1 MIALAY
7 SDTNEDSKIMNKMI
21 FDRIF
26 QAQKN
31 FFNSQW
37 TKDVAFRKKNLTKL
51 KNILKAN
58 EQSLYDAIYR
68 DFRKSEFD
76 AFVNELNLV
85 YLEID
90 YFLRNL
96 RRLSK
101 PQKVRTGIA
110 LLPGKSRIYTEPLGC
125 TLIIGTWNYPYA
137 LTLIPLVSAIAAGN
151 TAMIKPS
158 ELPANTMHVMT
169 GLIND
174 NFPCDYLYV
183 VEGGVPETTELLK
196 LRYDKIFFTG
206 SPRVGRI
213 VYEAAAKNLTPVT
226 LELGGKSPVIVTE
239 SADMEVAARRIV
251 WGKFLNAGQTCV
263 APDYLLVEE
272 SVKER
277 FMALM
282 KRQLEAFDYADGSE
296 HYVSIIN
303 KRNFDR
309 IIGLIDA
316 AKISYGGR
324 CNEET
329 FYIQPTLLDSVTW
342 DNQVMQEEIFG
353 PVLPVLSFS
362 DFDET
367 LDRIREREKPLAAYL
382 FTKNESQK
390 RQFLKTVSFGSGCI
404 NDTVMQLTNDRL
416 PFGGVGNSGIGSYH
430 GDAGFLAFS
439 HRKSVLEKMNW
450 GEPNLKYPPYSAK
463 KLKWIKRFI

>member
-1 MIALAY
+1 M
-7 SDTNEDSKIMNKMI
+7 E

-31 FFNSQW
+31 FFNSQR
-37 TKDVAFRKKNLTKL
+37 TKDIAFRKETLVKL
-51 KNILKAN
+51 KGILKAN
-58 EQSLYDAIYR
+58 ERALCETIYS

-76 AFVNELNLV
+76 TFVNELNLV

-90 YFLRNL
+90 YFVKNL

-101 PQKVRTGIA
+101 PQKAKTGIA

-125 TLIIGTWNYPYA
+125 TLIIGAWNYPYA

-158 ELPANTMHVMT
+158 ELPANTMHIMAE
-169 GLIND
+169 LING
-174 NFPCDYLYV
+174 NFPYDYLYV
-183 VEGGVPETTELLK
+183 VEGGVPETTELLT
-196 LRYDKIFFTG
+196 LCYDKIFFTG

-239 SADMEVAARRIV
+239 SADMEIAAKRIV
-251 WGKFLNAGQTCV
+251 WGKFLNGGQTCV

-277 FMALM
+277 FVALL
-282 KRQLEAFDYADGSE
+282 KQQLDAFDYADGAE

-309 IIGLIDA
+309 IVGLIA
-316 AKISYGGR
+316 PAKICYGGK
-324 CNEET
+324 CDENT
-329 FYIQPTLLDSVTW
+329 LYIQPTLLDHITW
-342 DNQVMQEEIFG
+342 GDPVMQEEIFG
-353 PVLPVLSFS
+353 PVLPVLSFC
-362 DFDET
+362 DFDEA
-367 LDRIREREKPLAAYL
+367 LDRIREREKPLATYL
-382 FTKNESQK
+382 FTGNERQK
-390 RQFLKTVSFGSGCI
+390 RQFLETVSFGGGCI
-404 NDTVMQLTNDRL
+404 NDTVMHLTSDRL

-439 HRKSVLEKMNW
+439 HRKSVLEKCNW
-450 GEPNLKYPPYSAK
+450 GEPNLKYPPYSVK
-463 KLKWIKRFI
+463 KLKWIKRFM